1 MEKLFWGATEIAE
14 YANVS
19 RSSAINFMKRM
30 RIMYDIDPQR
40 CLYGKIP
47 VAVVKDFF
55 NQEVKKRNQ
64 LVATISSHVNLEQFT
79 P

>member
-47 VAVVKDFF
+47 VAVVKDLF
-55 NQEVKKRNQ
+55 NQEVKKKL

>member
-30 RIMYDIDPQR
+30 RIMYDIDQQR

-55 NQEVKKRNQ
+55 NQEVKKLDNRNQ
-64 LVATISSHVNLEQFT
+64 EKF
-79 P
+79 

>member
-30 RIMYDIDPQR
+30 RVMYDIDPQR

-47 VAVVKDFF
+47 VAVF
-55 NQEVKKRNQ
+55 NQEVKKRN
-64 LVATISSHVNLEQFT
+64 
-79 P
+79 

>member
-1 MEKLFWGATEIAE
+1 MLIYVCNQFSINLLNCKEGGGYTWKNSFWGATEIAE

-40 CLYGKIP
+40 CLYGK
-47 VAVVKDFF
+47 
-55 NQEVKKRNQ
+55 N
-64 LVATISSHVNLEQFT
+64 SSCGS
-79 P
+79 

>member
-30 RIMYDIDPQR
+30 RISMI
-40 CLYGKIP
+40 LIH
-47 VAVVKDFF
+47 KDVCMEKF
-55 NQEVKKRNQ
+55 Q
-64 LVATISSHVNLEQFT
+64 LR
-79 P
+79 

>member
-30 RIMYDIDPQR
+30 RII
-40 CLYGKIP
+40 LIH
-47 VAVVKDFF
+47 KDVCMEKF
-55 NQEVKKRNQ
+55 Q
-64 LVATISSHVNLEQFT
+64 LR
-79 P
+79 

>member
-1 MEKLFWGATEIAE
+1 MEKLLWGATEIAK

-30 RIMYDIDPQR
+30 RFMYDIDPQR

-47 VAVVKDFF
+47 VAVVKDLF
-55 NQEVKKRNQ
+55 NQEVKKRN
-64 LVATISSHVNLEQFT
+64 
-79 P
+79 

>member
-55 NQEVKKRNQ
+55 NQEVKYKEINNCKNY
-64 LVATISSHVNLEQFT
+64 TNHNMSYNFS
-79 P
+79 

>member
-1 MEKLFWGATEIAE
+1 MLVYVCNQFSINLLNCKEGGGYTWKNSFAE

-30 RIMYDIDPQR
+30 RIMYDIDQQR

-55 NQEVKKRNQ
+55 NQEVKKRN
-64 LVATISSHVNLEQFT
+64 
-79 P
+79 

>member
-19 RSSAINFMKRM
+19 RSSAITFMKRM
-30 RIMYDIDPQR
+30 REIYEIDSKR

-55 NQEVKKRNQ
+55 NQEVIKKN
-64 LVATISSHVNLEQFT
+64 
-79 P
+79 

>member
-1 MEKLFWGATEIAE
+1 MLIYVCNQFSINLLNCKEGGGYTWKNSF
-14 YANVS
+14 
-19 RSSAINFMKRM
+19 NFMKRM

-55 NQEVKKRNQ
+55 NQEVKKRN
-64 LVATISSHVNLEQFT
+64 
-79 P
+79 